1 MKPDQMEHKVAIP
14 EKVEVKLDNG
24 LFTVKGPYGEVSR
37 KFVFKKIAMKLD
49 GKNVIFTSL
58 KPTKREKA
66 AIFTTEAHLKN
77 MFKGSLEGST
87 YKLKILSIRCSENS

>member
-1 MKPDQMEHKVAIP
+1 MEHKVAIP

-49 GKNVIFTSL
+49 GK
-58 KPTKREKA
+58 
-66 AIFTTEAHLKN
+66 
-77 MFKGSLEGST
+77 
-87 YKLKILSIRCSENS
+87 